1 VFLQAEDLVASYGK
15 LRVLQG
21 ITLGV
26 EPGEIALLIGR
37 NGSGK
42 STTLKAI
49 FGLISLQAGRV
60 VFDGAD
66 VTARPSADKVKRGLA
81 LVPQTSNVGRGIFSS
96 LSVDEN
102 LALGGYTTHDGVS
115 LAERERRVFELF
127 PALEER
133 RRSIK
138 AGVLSGGQQ
147 QMLAVGIA
155 LMAGPTALLLDEPT
169 SGLSPAMGRALMQ
182 TIRDI
187 ADRLGTAILLVEQN
201 VRLALEVADRVYAF
215 RGGRIVREGT
225 PQSVL
230 AAGSLLEI
238 L

>member
-1 VFLQAEDLVASYGK
+1 MFLEAQDLVASYGK
-15 LRVLQG
+15 LRVLRG
-21 ITLGV
+21 VTLGV
-26 EPGEIALLIGR
+26 EQGEVVLLIGR

-49 FGLISLQAGRV
+49 FGLTPLETGRV
-60 VFDGAD
+60 RLDGAD
-66 VTARPSADKVKRGLA
+66 VTGERCADKVRRGLA

-96 LSVDEN
+96 LTIEEN
-102 LALGGYTTHDGVS
+102 LDLGAYSVRGGAS
-115 LAERERRVFELF
+115 LAERKRKVYELF

-133 RRSIK
+133 RRVAQ
-138 AGVLSGGQQ
+138 AGLLSGGQQ

-155 LMAGPTALLLDEPT
+155 LMAEPKALLLDEPT

-182 TIRDI
+182 TIRDV
-187 ADRLGTAILLVEQN
+187 AANLGTAILLVEQN

-215 RGGRIVREGT
+215 RGGRIGREGT
-225 PQSVL
+225 PESVL
-230 AAGSLLEI
+230 AAGSLLEF